1 MKFNEVV
8 KKIFDASLQNNLL
21 EPKIPYTHLNKNII
35 KFCIVNRNHNFKYR
49 IARDV
54 SETEQVTGQKLY
66 DILSKYLDCLKKIEK
81 INDEQS
87 LVFKNQLEE
96 FKDK

>member
-1 MKFNEVV
+1 LPISHPLSQSYYQIWV
-8 KKIFDASLQNNLL
+8 
-21 EPKIPYTHLNKNII
+21 
-35 KFCIVNRNHNFKYR
+35 
-49 IARDV
+49 ARDV

-66 DILSKYLDCLKKIEK
+66 DILSKYLDCLKNIDK

>member
-1 MKFNEVV
+1 V
-8 KKIFDASLQNNLL
+8 
-21 EPKIPYTHLNKNII
+21 
-35 KFCIVNRNHNFKYR
+35 VNRNHNFKYL
-49 IARDV
+49 IARDIN
-54 SETEQVTGQKLY
+54 ENEQVTGQKLY
-66 DILSKYLDCLKKIEK
+66 DILSKYLDCLKSIDK